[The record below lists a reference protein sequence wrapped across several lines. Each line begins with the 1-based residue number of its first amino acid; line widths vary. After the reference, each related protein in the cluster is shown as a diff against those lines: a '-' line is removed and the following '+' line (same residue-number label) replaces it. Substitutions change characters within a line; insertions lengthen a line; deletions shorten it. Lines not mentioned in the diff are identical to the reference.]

1 MMGLHLSVNAGNY
14 EPIAEGTHTAVCD
27 RIIDLGRQVG
37 SEEYGGKISPKVYIG
52 WLVTDEMDENMN
64 PKEKCIGRIYT
75 ASLDKKSNLRKD
87 LEAWRG
93 KPFSDEELQ
102 DFDLDNVL
110 GTGCMLNVVHVQ
122 KNDKPR
128 EQINGIVALPR
139 GMKLEPPA
147 ETLSFVLDE
156 ATVEKIDERIPNW
169 LQDMIR
175 GSVTYQD
182 LLQQHEREQ
191 VFGPDDEGAD
201 EFLNESLNG

>member
-1 MMGLHLSVNAGNY
+1 MGLHLSVNAGSY

-27 RIIDLGRQVG
+27 KIIDLGRQVG

-64 PKEKCIGRIYT
+64 PKEKRIGRIYT

-110 GTGCMLNVVHVQ
+110 GSGCMLNVVHVQ
-122 KNDKPR
+122 KNDKIR

-139 GMKLEPPA
+139 GMKLEPPK

-156 ATVEKIDERIPNW
+156 NTVNNIDERIPNW

-175 GSVTYQD
+175 KSVTYEELTQPQTAED
-182 LLQQHEREQ
+182 
-191 VFGPDDEGAD
+191 VFGPADEGD
-201 EFLNESLNG
+201 EDVEI